1 MRVMARL
8 LSMACRSLY
17 CCPERC
23 VQSNGLTR
31 QAMWFELCRVLLL
44 ALGGILCIDNS
55 IALGVSPWSP
65 SEWRD
70 GCRIVAEERETVRE
84 RARPESERAL
94 RELINDDIIHDPC
107 NRAGTRS
114 TDSRFRQHRA
124 LFSLTRTH
132 PHKSS
137 ISSVSVF
144 EVPMSS
150 HRCPRHVHVFRCK
163 LSREAARLSED
174 RRYKEQI
181 EHT

>member
-1 MRVMARL
+1 
-8 LSMACRSLY
+8 
-17 CCPERC
+17 
-23 VQSNGLTR
+23 
-31 QAMWFELCRVLLL
+31 MWFELRRALLL

-55 IALGVSPWSP
+55 IALGVSPWWP

-70 GCRIVAEERETVRE
+70 GCRTVAERDKERERET
-84 RARPESERAL
+84 ARPESERAS
-94 RELINDDIIHDPC
+94 RELINDDMIHDPC
-107 NRAGTRS
+107 NRARTRS
-114 TDSRFRQHRA
+114 TDARFRQHRA

-144 EVPMSS
+144 DVPSSS

-174 RRYKEQI
+174 RRYKAQI